1 MMMHTKSAVKAS
13 TLTRR
18 GTIQR
23 ICMKP
28 TASAVT
34 VSRATRVSTRAA
46 PVGLGRE
53 SGRLVHHAAAVVVP
67 AGTAQAPGLRARPCS
82 RRGGVVCH
90 VTKVRVS
97 ERLAS
102 TVPYL
107 LPLFDGLKYGTCLV
121 CVVDTERQKRIG
133 SSEATHGMNIRAPQ
147 KQLLMSSG

>member
-1 MMMHTKSAVKAS
+1 MMMRTKSAVNAS
-13 TLTRR
+13 KLTRR

-23 ICMKP
+23 VCIKP

-34 VSRATRVSTRAA
+34 VTRAKRMRTRAA
-46 PVGLGRE
+46 PVGLGSE
-53 SGRLVHHAAAVVVP
+53 SGGHLVRHAAAVVVP

-107 LPLFDGLKYGTCLV
+107 LPLFDGLKYGAL
-121 CVVDTERQKRIG
+121 CV
-133 SSEATHGMNIRAPQ
+133 
-147 KQLLMSSG
+147 